1 MVAGKDHSSGNTGK
15 EVKASGENR
24 KKILNPHL
32 TASLHIYHSAVSW
45 LQKENLAAKAQC
57 ETQYQLYHLAATHTP
72 AVQEGKDALSPPAT
86 SHSLALAT
94 SGNDALEEFLFDV
107 LPALLETGNIPKLDS
122 TMTLYSSQLPKVC

>member
-32 TASLHIYHSAVSW
+32 TASLHTYHSAVSW

-57 ETQYQLYHLAATHTP
+57 ETQYQLYHLAATHTQLSRRERMLFP
-72 AVQEGKDALSPPAT
+72 LQLLPTAWPWPLLGMMHWRSFFLMSFQPSWRQET
-86 SHSLALAT
+86 SQSWT
-94 SGNDALEEFLFDV
+94 V
-107 LPALLETGNIPKLDS
+107 P
-122 TMTLYSSQLPKVC
+122 